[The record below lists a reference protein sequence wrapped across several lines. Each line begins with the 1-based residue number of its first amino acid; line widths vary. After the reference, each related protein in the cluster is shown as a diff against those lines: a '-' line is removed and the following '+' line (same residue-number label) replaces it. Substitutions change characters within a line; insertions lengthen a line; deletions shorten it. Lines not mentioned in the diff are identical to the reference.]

1 MEQNFEKLIK
11 IISKDYLDNKFMN
24 YIKYIQFPKY
34 KNLTENSKIEFE
46 FPLTMLVGKN
56 GTGKSSVLQAIYG
69 CPQNKSTGDYWFST
83 DVDPIEDGRNKYFY
97 GYQKDCETRIKEV
110 IKKRQP
116 SVKSPDY
123 WETDALDV
131 KVGMKK
137 DNNMDNETR
146 NNPVEKNVVYFD
158 FRGELSAYDKYFHFY
173 KSKPDRKV
181 RMFEQKNKESKEYIK
196 KQSKLL
202 NRAFKGEKVAYFNH
216 PENVLHV
223 YYQEAFYNIK
233 EEMDRKNLI
242 LCEDASAQTFIKKLL
257 IHLKID
263 DYFSVEYRHGG
274 AETLVT
280 KHLPILALDE
290 MYDKV
295 FIILDGDKKP
305 DKLVEYSEIPAGEIE
320 DVECLEKYIR
330 GLTSSNAIINALV
343 DGGKNGAVE
352 SQKID
357 VYKKYLK
364 YAETHLYYLPGNCI
378 PEAIVLQLD
387 GIDDIYGD
395 RILKPIDNINAKR
408 SVGNICQTIFSE
420 DNCRNSTMV
429 MLTKQW
435 IEAGGKAKYYDEMC
449 NMLKEIYNY
458 CNCK

>member
-46 FPLTMLVGKN
+46 IPLTMLVGKN

-202 NRAFKGEKVAYFNH
+202 N
-216 PENVLHV
+216 
-223 YYQEAFYNIK
+223 
-233 EEMDRKNLI
+233 
-242 LCEDASAQTFIKKLL
+242 
-257 IHLKID
+257 
-263 DYFSVEYRHGG
+263 
-274 AETLVT
+274 
-280 KHLPILALDE
+280 
-290 MYDKV
+290 
-295 FIILDGDKKP
+295 
-305 DKLVEYSEIPAGEIE
+305 
-320 DVECLEKYIR
+320 
-330 GLTSSNAIINALV
+330 
-343 DGGKNGAVE
+343 
-352 SQKID
+352 
-357 VYKKYLK
+357 
-364 YAETHLYYLPGNCI
+364 
-378 PEAIVLQLD
+378 
-387 GIDDIYGD
+387 
-395 RILKPIDNINAKR
+395 
-408 SVGNICQTIFSE
+408 
-420 DNCRNSTMV
+420 
-429 MLTKQW
+429 
-435 IEAGGKAKYYDEMC
+435 
-449 NMLKEIYNY
+449 
-458 CNCK
+458 